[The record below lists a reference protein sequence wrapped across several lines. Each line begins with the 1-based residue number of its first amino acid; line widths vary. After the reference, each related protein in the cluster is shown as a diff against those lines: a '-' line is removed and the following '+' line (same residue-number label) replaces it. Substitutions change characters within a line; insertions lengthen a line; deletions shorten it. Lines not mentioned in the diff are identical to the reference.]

1 MAAAPTC
8 TPARPPLRSA
18 PPAEG
23 GMEPEYKDGD
33 RNASLLCFGVR
44 SPRVAQLSM
53 PASVEPPEPNPS
65 TRSLGKEALP
75 LTSTGTGVALP
86 VASNGT
92 GEALSGL
99 ESGGGVLG
107 PSRAADAGIRGGNVV
122 RCACLSVGTF
132 PVVTARGP
140 MPLMGVRPVD
150 LTGEGG

>member
-8 TPARPPLRSA
+8 APARPPLRSA
-18 PPAEG
+18 PPAG
-23 GMEPEYKDGD
+23 RHGPEYKDGD
-33 RNASLLCFGVR
+33 RNASLLCLGVR
-44 SPRVAQLSM
+44 SPRVASCPCRPALSRLSR
-53 PASVEPPEPNPS
+53 PHSNFGQGGAAADVNWD
-65 TRSLGKEALP
+65 RRGAA
-75 LTSTGTGVALP
+75 GGVD
-86 VASNGT
+86 GT